1 MVKLKK
7 GPKKPVVVAVSG
19 YFNPLHVGHLEM
31 IERAKKLG
39 DKLVVIVNNDR
50 QVALKGR
57 VPFMPE
63 ADRVKIIKALHDVDE
78 VILAIDDY
86 KWPNG
91 EIPVIKSLAKVK
103 PDIFANGGDRLNIVN
118 VPEFD
123 ICQKLNIKLVDG
135 LGKKIR
141 ASSEIIARAAR
152 RKIQRARRTAKAVKK
167 FMKKTLSL
175 IGALAL
181 VVAAALAGF
190 YYIHRHQAPVYKLIL
205 RAEKTIKIP
214 EGLTNKDIASYLA
227 KTGPWTSADFL
238 RIVGSAQAHI
248 SASTAT
254 ASPDFVRQYD
264 FLADRPQGAS
274 LEGYLFPD
282 TYRVYASSTVAD
294 IAAKMLANF
303 DAKLTPQLR
312 ADIKSQ
318 GKTIYDILIM
328 ASIIEKEAAINYQTK
343 DNHDA
348 KIISG
353 IFWRRLRAGQALQS
367 DATLSY
373 ILQDNKAQHSGA
385 DLTID
390 SPYNTYKY
398 QGLPP
403 GPIGNPGLL
412 AIEAAIYPIA
422 SQYNYFLTTNEGV
435 VVYAQTYAEH
445 LQNKYKYLP

>member
-152 RKIQRARRTAKAVKK
+152 RKIQRARRTAKAVK
-167 FMKKTLSL
+167 
-175 IGALAL
+175 
-181 VVAAALAGF
+181 
-190 YYIHRHQAPVYKLIL
+190 
-205 RAEKTIKIP
+205 
-214 EGLTNKDIASYLA
+214 
-227 KTGPWTSADFL
+227 
-238 RIVGSAQAHI
+238 
-248 SASTAT
+248 
-254 ASPDFVRQYD
+254 
-264 FLADRPQGAS
+264 
-274 LEGYLFPD
+274 
-282 TYRVYASSTVAD
+282 
-294 IAAKMLANF
+294 
-303 DAKLTPQLR
+303 
-312 ADIKSQ
+312 
-318 GKTIYDILIM
+318 
-328 ASIIEKEAAINYQTK
+328 
-343 DNHDA
+343 
-348 KIISG
+348 
-353 IFWRRLRAGQALQS
+353 
-367 DATLSY
+367 
-373 ILQDNKAQHSGA
+373 
-385 DLTID
+385 
-390 SPYNTYKY
+390 
-398 QGLPP
+398 
-403 GPIGNPGLL
+403 
-412 AIEAAIYPIA
+412 
-422 SQYNYFLTTNEGV
+422 
-435 VVYAQTYAEH
+435 
-445 LQNKYKYLP
+445 